1 MPCLSPLTAY
11 KTSQRTKNGKQHL
24 SFNSGDRFVYRDLP
38 PVSLPCGQCVGCRLE
53 RSRQWAIRCQHEA
66 SLYKQNCFLTLTFN
80 NEHLPADGSLDVR
93 VFQKFMKR
101 LRFEYGEGIRFY
113 HCGEYGEKYR
123 RPHYHAIIFNF
134 DFPDKKFW
142 KENNGNPLFRSA
154 SLERLWP
161 FGYASIG
168 AVTFQSSAYVARYIM
183 KKINGDAAD
192 AHYTRVDPNTGEV
205 TKLKPEYT
213 TMSRRPG
220 IGRGWFE
227 KFQTDVF
234 PHDFVV
240 SNNTKMRPPKYYD
253 NLFEVDDPE
262 AFEKIKSNRV
272 KNSKKYVDNN
282 TPERLQV
289 RKVVQE
295 ARLKRLV
302 RNVE

>member
-1 MPCLSPLTAY
+1 MPCFSPLKAY
-11 KTSQRTKNGKQHL
+11 KTDMRTAKGKQKFV
-24 SFNSGDRFVYRDLP
+24 FNAGHHRAYRDLS

-66 SLYKQNCFLTLTFN
+66 SLYKQNCFLTLTYN
-80 NEHLPADGSLDVR
+80 NANLPADGSLDVR

-101 LRFEYGEGIRFY
+101 LRKEFGEGIRFY
-113 HCGEYGEKYR
+113 HCGEYGETYG

-134 DFPDKKFW
+134 DFPDKVFF
-142 KENNGNPLFRSA
+142 KENNGNRLYTSKRLNA
-154 SLERLWP
+154 LWP
-161 FGYASIG
+161 FGYAVIG

-192 AHYTRVDPNTGEV
+192 EHYSRIDPVTGEI

-220 IGRGWFE
+220 IGRAWFE
-227 KFQTDVF
+227 KYSKDVY

-240 SNNTKMRPPKYYD
+240 ANEKKLKPPKYYD
-253 NLFEVDDPE
+253 GLFEVLDPD
-262 AFEKIKSNRV
+262 AFEKIKADRV
-272 KNSKKYVDNN
+272 KNSKKFLDNN
-282 TPERLQV
+282 TPERLNV
-289 RKVVQE
+289 RKAVQV
-295 ARLKRLV
+295 ARLKNLV